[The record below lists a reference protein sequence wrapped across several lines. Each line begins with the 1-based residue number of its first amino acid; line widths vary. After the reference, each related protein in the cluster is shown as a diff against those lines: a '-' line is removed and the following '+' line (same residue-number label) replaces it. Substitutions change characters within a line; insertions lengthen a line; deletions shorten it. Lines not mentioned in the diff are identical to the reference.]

1 VVLAALLMAVPFS
14 VRAAPELIDI
24 PGGTFMMGDG
34 AGEPDEAPHQ
44 ASVSPFRIMKYEVTN
59 RQFNAFV
66 GVTGHVT
73 DPERR
78 GFGYVWPGRWER
90 LTGADWRHPQGVGDT
105 IDDIG
110 DHPVVQVSWR
120 DALAF
125 CQFHGLRLPSEEEWE
140 YAARG
145 DDNRRY
151 TWGDDAPS
159 TGGHANFGTHACCGP
174 DADDGYLRTAP
185 VGHYAEGISPFGAFD
200 VAGNVWEWTATPDG
214 DTGRYIIK
222 GGGWGNN
229 LYCLRASYRH
239 RNPPDIGLDMVGIR
253 CAADL

>member
-1 VVLAALLMAVPFS
+1 MRNLVLSLAAVALTACASAP
-14 VRAAPELIDI
+14 AAPSNLLEGAWGAAEIDPI
-24 PGGTFMMGDG
+24 LDKT
-34 AGEPDEAPHQ
+34 
-44 ASVSPFRIMKYEVTN
+44 
-59 RQFNAFV
+59 
-66 GVTGHVT
+66 
-73 DPERR
+73 RR
-78 GFGYVWPGRWER
+78 LR
-90 LTGADWRHPQGVGDT
+90 LTMEPGVLTPAEEAAVVELLVAGQVLHRLYLEQRHPQGVGDT